1 MMNICGICAY
11 YRKGGYCFK
20 KHRDIGY
27 MMTQPCF
34 ESKPIQENIVEPI
47 KSNRMETKVCKHCG
61 KELPIDQFATF
72 RGKPTCICKECKRK
86 SAIEGGRNRHHKPT
100 EKKEDPVPSA
110 ALISDPAPD
119 VKEWQDNLSWDDVR
133 TLVRIMDG
141 LLESMA
147 KKDILVMG
155 EKGLYTMVL
164 SLWRNERRNCVSA

>member
-1 MMNICGICAY
+1 MNICGICAY

-86 SAIEGGRNRHHKPT
+86 SAIEGGRNRQKQ
-100 EKKEDPVPSA
+100 
-110 ALISDPAPD
+110 ISSRAEQRHPAPP
-119 VKEWQDNLSWDDVR
+119 KTKDNKLTWEDIKQ
-133 TLVRIMDG
+133 IMDIADDLMETKTKRD
-141 LLESMA
+141 LL
-147 KKDILVMG
+147 LMG
-155 EKGLYTMVL
+155 QQGFYTMVMMKWAEL
-164 SLWRNERRNCVSA
+164 RRPISE